1 MEAARFRP
9 NWLIQAIKFGA
20 VGVLNTGVDLGLYF
34 VLTRWL
40 GLGSVPVLAK
50 SISYSAGIL
59 NSFIWNKTWTFR
71 SKAGTL
77 VTLIP
82 FVITN
87 LIGLGINTGT
97 LELCLKVLHL
107 PELAGLAVATGSTLA
122 WNFLISKFIV
132 FKK

>member
-1 MEAARFRP
+1 MELIRFRP
-9 NWLIQAIKFGA
+9 KWLIQAIKFGA

-40 GLGSVPVLAK
+40 GLGGMPVLAK

-59 NSFIWNKTWTFR
+59 NSFIWNKTWTFH
-71 SKAGTL
+71 SKAGIL

-97 LELCLKVLHL
+97 LDLCLKVFHL
-107 PELAGLAVATGSTLA
+107 PELVGLGLATGSTLA